1 MSVEESRSE
10 VLSTTG
16 SPGKRRKIEQH
27 QAQVDMAQLEL
38 ELAYCDGGTY
48 KKTDTRPESVLYE
61 NDEGNCSR
69 NCMAV

>member
-10 VLSTTG
+10 VSSATG

-69 NCMAV
+69 NFMAV